1 MFKLNN
7 RCCSTSELPLV
18 QCRKKSYKIITWQL
32 KKDHIKSGCTKTN
45 LCFII
50 TVHKFINTCSSVIS
64 IGFFTHFLRLLYT
77 DTQHKNKF
85 INKT

>member
-50 TVHKFINTCSSVIS
+50 TVHKYMFVGNQYWFFYS
-64 IGFFTHFLRLLYT
+64 FFTLIIHRHT
-77 DTQHKNKF
+77 T
-85 INKT
+85 